1 MLATVVDSIKSFGSQ
16 FRDLLANFDPLTDIL
31 DILLVAFIVYCV
43 FLQLR
48 KSQSIQVIKGFL
60 ILAILYVV
68 STLIGLETTSY
79 IFSSM
84 FSNFILFLII
94 IFNYEIRQMLENAG
108 KGRFKSRFL
117 FASGSDDEM
126 TSCINA
132 VCRAC
137 GSMSAQKVGSL
148 IIFQRE
154 SLLGDLMKQSV
165 EIDAV
170 ATYETVCSIFYPNA
184 PLHDGA
190 VVIRNGRI
198 AAARCIVPLKNDY
211 EINAHVGTRHRAAL
225 NVSINYDA
233 IAVVTSEETGMISV
247 AVDGQMR
254 RGLTDSELREL
265 LSSYLI
271 TKKEKN
277 IKFLSL
283 FKGGKKNDIG

>member
-1 MLATVVDSIKSFGSQ
+1 MLASIIESIKAFGSQ
-16 FRDLLANFDPLTDIL
+16 FMDLLSNFDPLTDIL
-31 DILLVAFIVYCV
+31 DILLVAFIIYCV
-43 FLQLR
+43 FMQLR
-48 KSQSIQVIKGFL
+48 KSQSIQVIKGFML
-60 ILAILYVV
+60 LAVIYVV
-68 STLIGLETTSY
+68 SSLIGLETTSY
-79 IFSSM
+79 IFSNM

-108 KGRFKSRFL
+108 KGRIKGRFL
-117 FASGSDDEM
+117 FSSGTEDEI
-126 TSCINA
+126 TDCINA

-137 GSMSAQKVGSL
+137 GSMSAKKIGSL

-170 ATYETVCSIFYPNA
+170 TTYESVCSIFYPNA

-254 RGLTDSELREL
+254 RGLSDSELRAL
-265 LSSYLI
+265 LTSYLI
-271 TKKEKN
+271 KPKDKN
-277 IKFLSL
+277 NKFANI
-283 FKGGKKNDIG
+283 FKRGKKDGIG